1 MAVGSQ
7 PVAKLRKA
15 AALARRPLWRRGLMH
30 GVAATTEHW
39 PLRNL
44 IAPRTVIDI
53 GANKGQFSLFALE
66 AWPGCR
72 VIAFEPLPGPASRYR
87 AVLAGNPAARLVQA
101 AVAPEAGPVEIHLS
115 EREDSSSLLPIAE
128 RMTGIFPQARGTGR
142 TITVEAGPLARFVD
156 AKELR
161 GGHVLLKLD
170 VQGFELEALKGCEPC
185 LEQLEHVYVECS
197 YIELYRGQALIGE
210 VTSYLNGRGFILAA
224 EINLVS
230 GKGVG
235 RIQSDCLFSR
245 APINGER

>member
-72 VIAFEPLPGPASRYR
+72 VIAFEPLPGPATKYR
-87 AVLAGNPAARLVQA
+87 AVLAGTPAARLVQA
-101 AVAPEAGPVEIHLS
+101 AVGPEAGPVEIHLS
-115 EREDSSSLLPIAE
+115 AREDSSSLLPIAE

-142 TITVEAGPLARFVD
+142 TLTVEAGPLARFVD

-161 GGHVLLKLD
+161 ERVLLKLD
-170 VQGFELEALKGCEPC
+170 VQGFELKALQGCAPC
-185 LEQLEHVYVECS
+185 LERVEHVYVECS
-197 YIELYRGQALIGE
+197 YVELYRGQALIGE
-210 VTSYLNGRGFILAA
+210 VMSYLNQRGFALVA
-224 EINLVS
+224 EINLVARN
-230 GKGVG
+230 GVG
-235 RIQSDCLFSR
+235 RIQSDCLFQR
-245 APINGER
+245 LEHTITL